1 MFRHASRNAI
11 ELCQPMR
18 RFRHGLF
25 IASTDG
31 EETNMTPRLESV
43 VEHWTPKSLRIKA
56 PLVRTFNERENRG
69 CWPIRNQTRRPNLNC
84 WFSFCSCAKIGAPKA
99 LAFQAMMARSAG

>member
-69 CWPIRNQTRRPNLNC
+69 CCAVRNQTRRRKFKPLVLILFLC
-84 WFSFCSCAKIGAPKA
+84 QHRVYPFTA
-99 LAFQAMMARSAG
+99 SAVVKG